1 MWAVLHA
8 IVNCPLFEKE
18 RSKMDEKLSQI
29 QKQKMKD
36 KETKNETESEVKD
49 RGAREIMQKLL
60 CEGH

>member
-1 MWAVLHA
+1 M
-8 IVNCPLFEKE
+8 E
-18 RSKMDEKLSQI
+18 EKLSQI

-49 RGAREIMQKLL
+49 RGARKIMQKLL